1 MESEGFFKTG
11 GGSEAYAVIE
21 TTMMEG
27 REILPKKSFA
37 YLVFTRIE
45 NEVGIKPA
53 DIDIS
58 IVQSPSHDW
67 GFRGITGDEALLSNR

>member
-1 MESEGFFKTG
+1 MESGGGFKTG

-27 REILPKKSFA
+27 REIFPKKSFA

-53 DIDIS
+53 DIEIS